1 MHISVMFR
9 RVVSFIA
16 SLFMDM
22 CAAENPF
29 ERMRHSANVSYF
41 QQFTFFSF
49 LGVCVCVFVLP
60 FRRRCCCCLFVF
72 LLRIFLSLEERA
84 LLFCVSSSFVVF
96 FYILCFLHRC
106 RCCFFSY
113 KITFAV
119 ALRSWSHSLLCAQ
132 NELVVCLFFPSLSLS
147 LPLCI
152 LPYSLALLLIY
163 FSSENDTTGAIV
175 RNIIMQF
182 Y

>member
-49 LGVCVCVFVLP
+49 LGVCVCLCCRFVDG
-60 FRRRCCCCLFVF
+60 
-72 LLRIFLSLEERA
+72 
-84 LLFCVSSSFVVF
+84 VV
-96 FYILCFLHRC
+96 
-106 RCCFFSY
+106 
-113 KITFAV
+113 
-119 ALRSWSHSLLCAQ
+119 
-132 NELVVCLFFPSLSLS
+132 VVCLLFFYYVYFCRWKSEHFYFAYHPHLLYFFIYFASFIVVVFIQNHIRRCFTILKPFAVVRTKWIGCLSFFPFSVSLS
-147 LPLCI
+147 LCI
-152 LPYSLALLLIY
+152 LPYSLALLLLY

>member
-49 LGVCVCVFVLP
+49 LGVCVCLCCRFVDG
-60 FRRRCCCCLFVF
+60 
-72 LLRIFLSLEERA
+72 
-84 LLFCVSSSFVVF
+84 VV
-96 FYILCFLHRC
+96 
-106 RCCFFSY
+106 
-113 KITFAV
+113 
-119 ALRSWSHSLLCAQ
+119 
-132 NELVVCLFFPSLSLS
+132 VVCLFFYYVYFCRWKSEHFYFAYHPHLLYFFIYFASFIVAVAAFFHTKSHSPFLYDPEAIRCCAHKMNWLFVFFSLPCLSLS
-147 LPLCI
+147 L
-152 LPYSLALLLIY
+152 YLALFTCAVVAVFFIWKRY
-163 FSSENDTTGAIV
+163 NRSDCA
-175 RNIIMQF
+175 
-182 Y
+182 